1 LVEQGSY
8 DEAIEEC
15 TEAIKLDPN
24 LAIAYNNRAVAY
36 LHMGQYDLAIAD
48 CTKAI
53 ELDPSLADPYCNG
66 AYLYNERG

>member
-24 LAIAYNNRAVAY
+24 LTPAYNNR
-36 LHMGQYDLAIAD
+36 
-48 CTKAI
+48 
-53 ELDPSLADPYCNG
+53 
-66 AYLYNERG
+66 AYLYNERGQYVLFCYDSMSLD